1 MQPPKPPWAVSP
13 GLAMTRR
20 TADGLTPG
28 AIARLHSG
36 CDASDAFR
44 PLLVV
49 KDIKRL
55 GNDRLRYKLQ
65 VADMD
70 YVTPAVAGGAEA
82 NSLAQQIQAGNVGV
96 YTVLQLHGSSSTVVA
111 GKPVLYIYAAEVLGP
126 CSEHLRAATQQAWHA
141 AGADDGQT
149 QCTQPAS
156 VAELSQAQHPPAP
169 QQQLLQQQVLQ
180 RQHHQELQQELRQQQ
195 PQPGQTFTNAAAY
208 TTPLK
213 RAGLQL
219 NTATSDIT
227 PAPRSAPA
235 QLAQDFAPDKLFSSL
250 NGPVQT
256 SNPAPGGTAGN
267 HGNPYSCFAGASLST
282 ATAPAEFAPAPLGIT
297 PASALASPRAAACMP
312 IGHLSPYSP
321 ARWKIKARVTLK
333 SDVRAFSNARG
344 EGKLFKVDLRDAS
357 GEIQATFFG
366 RAVDANYGRLQQG
379 RVYYF
384 SRGSVKA
391 ANRRFDR
398 GDFVITFDE
407 HTVIEDAQE
416 DAEIPGVQYEFKPLT
431 EAGDLPTGTTID
443 VAAIV
448 SEVREVVTVMLQNG
462 YSKGQERPKRDL
474 ILWDASGDEGGQG
487 THIELTVWGDKALV
501 EYAPDSVVFVKGLI
515 TKEWQG
521 RVSLGSG
528 QLTSIQENPDHPHA
542 IQLIRKWQEKGRP
555 GYLPSFA
562 GGGSG
567 SYQPSLTQRK
577 TIESCREDDLR
588 LGPAPVPGQPFD
600 KNAPS
605 SVHKHTALGTIISVQ
620 TDRPPFYAACPELVD
635 RPGMQ
640 GESRPCQKKVVQDSG
655 SGVWRCALNHEC
667 QQPNY
672 RYLCRLQVADDTGAL
687 DVSSFDET
695 GVKLFGCEAREIAGL
710 WDSEAHEAE
719 LQARLQKPLWRRVV
733 VKLRSQK
740 ETFNDEERVKYVLLE
755 LANAPHVAEAKRML
769 GQVREAVGMV

>member
-1 MQPPKPPWAVSP
+1 
-13 GLAMTRR
+13 MTRE

-36 CDASDAFR
+36 CGASDTFR

-49 KDIKRL
+49 KDIKPL
-55 GNDRLRYKLQ
+55 GNDNLRYKLK

-70 YVTPAVAGGAEA
+70 YVTPAVVGAAEA
-82 NSLAQQIQAGNVGV
+82 TSLVQQIQAGNVGV
-96 YTVLQLHGSSSTVVA
+96 HTVLQVHGASSTEIS

-126 CSEHLRAATQQAWHA
+126 CSEYLRAATQQAWRA

-149 QCTQPAS
+149 QCTQPAAA
-156 VAELSQAQHPPAP
+156 AELSQAQHPPAP

-180 RQHHQELQQELRQQQ
+180 QQRHQELQQEMRQQQ
-195 PQPGQTFTNAAAY
+195 PQPVQTSTNAAAY
-208 TTPLK
+208 MTPPK
-213 RAGLQL
+213 RTGLQL
-219 NTATSDIT
+219 NAATSDIT
-227 PAPRSAPA
+227 PAPLSAPA
-235 QLAQDFAPDKLFSSL
+235 QLAQDFTPDKLLGSR
-250 NGPVQT
+250 NGLG
-256 SNPAPGGTAGN
+256 NAGPGGTAGS
-267 HGNPYSCFAGASLST
+267 HGNPYSSFAGASLS
-282 ATAPAEFAPAPLGIT
+282 AANAPAGFVPAPTGMAT
-297 PASALASPRAAACMP
+297 ASALASTPLVQATPRAASCMP
-312 IGHLSPYSP
+312 IGHLSPYMS
-321 ARWKIKARVTLK
+321 RWKIKARVTLK
-333 SDVRAFSNARG
+333 GDVRTFSNARG
-344 EGKLFKVDLRDAS
+344 EGKLFKVDLLDAS
-357 GEIQATFFG
+357 AEIQATFFG

-398 GDFVITFDE
+398 GDFVINFDD

-416 DAEIPGVQYEFKPLT
+416 DAEIPGVQYQFKPLA
-431 EAGDLPTGTTID
+431 EAGELPTGTNID

-448 SEVREVVTVMLQNG
+448 SEVREVVNVMLQNG

-542 IQLIRKWQEKGRP
+542 IQLVRKWQEKGRP
-555 GYLPSFA
+555 GYVPSFA
-562 GGGSG
+562 SGSSG
-567 SYQPSLTQRK
+567 SYQSSLTQRK

-588 LGPAPVPGQPFD
+588 LGPAPAPGQPFD
-600 KNAPS
+600 PNAPS
-605 SVHKHTALGTIISVQ
+605 SVHKHTVIGTIMMVP

-635 RPGMQ
+635 RPGKQ

-687 DVSSFDET
+687 DVNSFDET
-695 GVKLFGCEAREIAGL
+695 GVKLFGCEAREVAGL
-710 WDSEAHEAE
+710 WDSPAHQAE
-719 LQARLQKPLWRRVV
+719 LQARLQRPRCRQHVM
-733 VKLRSQK
+733 KLRSQK
-740 ETFNDEERVKYVLLE
+740 ETFNDEERVKYVLVE
-755 LANAPHVAEAKRML
+755 LADVPHVAEAKRML
-769 GQVREAVGMV
+769 GQIKEAVGMV